1 MTETSK
7 RSGYLPETDTEA
19 YYGAIFRVHRE
30 MHARVSEPVAVPARI
45 RHSAYLLPEGA
56 ERPLDRV
63 RQRFEEIVRLL
74 QIAPEHI
81 QWGERSGRVIK
92 PLANGATLCIQWEI
106 HTEFYSYTT
115 IHQGT
120 ATPADGADDLL
131 PEPVTFPALPPL
143 GTKLVD
149 VDILAVPGLELAPL
163 LRTYLL
169 GGPIYGG
176 AVLGGSARVWTT
188 FQVDENGQ
196 GRYVVGA
203 GSLSPGRLGRVIRR
217 LVEIENYY
225 HLILMPLDSYRREV
239 VRLRAIE
246 RRLAE
251 HSAEIATTLARG
263 KAPPDWEQQRL
274 VALTQDFAELVHLT
288 EHMRYE
294 LSATNSY
301 FAIFQERLRWLR
313 EVTGEGFQTLEEFL
327 AARVG
332 PAIRSYRNFIERAD
346 VLTIQSTA
354 LGNMV
359 RTRVSL
365 SMEEQSL
372 ATMQAMNRR
381 VELQVILQR
390 TVEGLSFIVLSYYL
404 TGLAGYVFK
413 ALEALVR
420 LPIQPE
426 VLTFATIPVWMIGV
440 WFFTRRIKRVVHSVL
455 GGHGEETAKS

>member
-1 MTETSK
+1 MTDTT
-7 RSGYLPETDTEA
+7 RPTGYLPPRDTEA
-19 YYGAIFRVHRE
+19 YYGTIFRVHRE
-30 MHARVSEPVAVPARI
+30 MHARVSEPVAAPARI
-45 RHSAYLLPEGA
+45 RHSAYLLPEGEA
-56 ERPLDRV
+56 RPIDRV

-74 QIAPEHI
+74 QISPDHI
-81 QWGERSGRVIK
+81 QWGERTGRVVK
-92 PLANGATLCIQWEI
+92 PLASGSSLCIQWEI

-115 IHQGT
+115 IHQGS
-120 ATPADGADDLL
+120 AAPPPEGGL
-131 PEPVTFPALPPL
+131 PEAVTFPALPPL

-149 VDILAVPGLELAPL
+149 VDILAVPGLELSPL

-169 GGPIYGG
+169 GTPIFGGP
-176 AVLGGSARVWTT
+176 VLGGSARVWTT

-225 HLILMPLDSYRREV
+225 HLILLPLDSYRREV
-239 VRLRAIE
+239 LRLRGIE
-246 RRLAE
+246 QRLAE
-251 HSAEIATTLARG
+251 QSAEIAATLAEG
-263 KAPPDWEQQRL
+263 NVAPDWEQQRL
-274 VALTQDFAELVHLT
+274 VVLTRDFAELVHLT

-301 FAIFQERLRWLR
+301 YAIFQERLRWLR

-381 VELQVILQR
+381 VELQLILQR

-404 TGLAGYVFK
+404 TGLASYVFK
-413 ALEALVR
+413 ALEAVVS
-420 LPIQPE
+420 LPIKAE
-426 VLTFATIPVWMIGV
+426 VLTVATIPVWMIGV
-440 WFFTRRIKRVVHSVL
+440 WFFTRRIKKVVHSVL
-455 GGHGEETAKS
+455 GGRGEEKANG

>member
-1 MTETSK
+1 MTDTTQ
-7 RSGYLPETDTEA
+7 RSGYPPDTDSEP

-30 MHARVSEPVAVPARI
+30 MHARVSEPVAAPARI
-45 RHSAYLLPEGA
+45 RHSAYLLPKGEA
-56 ERPLDRV
+56 RPIDRV
-63 RQRFEEIVRLL
+63 RRRFEEIVRLL
-74 QIAPEHI
+74 QISPDHI
-81 QWGERSGRVIK
+81 QWGERSGRVVK
-92 PLANGATLCIQWEI
+92 PLANGASLCIQWEI

-115 IHQGT
+115 IHQGG
-120 ATPADGADDLL
+120 PAAPPSDDVL

-149 VDILAVPGLELAPL
+149 VDILAVPGLELSPL

-169 GGPIYGG
+169 GTPIFGGP
-176 AVLGGSARVWTT
+176 VLGGSARVWTT

-225 HLILMPLDSYRREV
+225 HLILLPLDSYRQEV

-246 RRLAE
+246 QRLAE

-263 KAPPDWEQQRL
+263 KAAPDWEQQRL
-274 VALTQDFAELVHLT
+274 VALTRDFAELVHLT

-301 FAIFQERLRWLR
+301 FAIFLERLRWLR
-313 EVTGEGFQTLEEFL
+313 EVTGEGFQTIEEFL

-381 VELQVILQR
+381 VELQLILQR

-413 ALEALVR
+413 ALEALLP
-420 LPIQPE
+420 LPIKAE
-426 VLTFATIPVWMIGV
+426 VLTVATIPVWMIGV
-440 WFFTRRIKRVVHSVL
+440 WVFTRRIKKVVHSVL
-455 GGHGEETAKS
+455 GGHGEKANS